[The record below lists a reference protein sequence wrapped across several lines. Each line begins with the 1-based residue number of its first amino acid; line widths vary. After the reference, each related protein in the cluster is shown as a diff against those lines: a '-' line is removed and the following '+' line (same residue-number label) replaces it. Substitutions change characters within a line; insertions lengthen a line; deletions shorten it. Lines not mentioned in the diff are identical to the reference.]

1 MNAMAGDATM
11 HARAGAT
18 QPIAELHGLHADSLP
33 IDELLAG
40 GEPVVLRGIARDW
53 DLVKA
58 GEQSMQSAMDYLRR
72 HDNGQPVTY
81 SWGAPEIRGRPFYND
96 DFTQLNF
103 DVRRGVLSQ
112 VLDEIASHANDATP
126 PTWYVASLLIDTRLP
141 GFRAKN
147 DIGLAR
153 QGIDAP
159 PSIWIG
165 NRVTAS
171 CHYDAMNNIAVCA
184 VGRRRFTL
192 FPPEQI
198 HNLYPGPLEPTPG
211 GQQVSVVDFDA
222 PDFARYPRF
231 RDALAAARTAVLEP
245 GDAIFMPSLWWH
257 HVQALE
263 AFNVLVN
270 TWWSSVPAHVPTP
283 MHALYHAIWALRDRP
298 EREKQAW
305 REVFD
310 YYVFG
315 DPEQA
320 GAHLPAQ
327 ARGALAPVDDVLARQ
342 LRAMLLAKLNR

>member
-1 MNAMAGDATM
+1 MMET
-11 HARAGAT
+11 RAGVAGRVR
-18 QPIAELHGLHADSLP
+18 ELHDLRADALP
-33 IDELLAG
+33 IDELLAQ
-40 GEPVVLRGIARDW
+40 GEPVVLRGVARDW
-53 DLVKA
+53 ELVRE
-58 GEQSMQSAMDYLRR
+58 GQRSMQAAMDCLRR
-72 HDNGQPVTY
+72 HENGQPVTY

-103 DVRRGVLSQ
+103 EVRRGGLSQ
-112 VLDEIASHANDATP
+112 VLDEIASHAGDALP
-126 PTWYVASLLIDTRLP
+126 PTYYVASLLIDTRLP
-141 GFRAKN
+141 GLRAAN
-147 DIGLAR
+147 DLALQA

-198 HNLYPGPLEPTPG
+198 HNLYPGPLDPTPG

-231 RDALAAARTAVLEP
+231 RDALDAGRSAVLEP

-270 TWWSSVPAHVPTP
+270 TWWSSAAAHLPTP

-315 DPEQA
+315 DPAKAAEHVPPQA
-320 GAHLPAQ
+320 Q
-327 ARGALAPVDDVLARQ
+327 GALAPIDDMLARQ
-342 LRAMLLAKLNR
+342 LRAMLIAKLNR